1 MPIYQVVI
9 LALVQAITEFLPISS
24 TAHLALA
31 PWLFGWKDA
40 GLTFDIALH
49 VGTLAAVLVFFY
61 RDWLQLLA
69 NGFGLSIGSDSS
81 SENRQLKQTPMLLWY
96 LAVASV
102 PVGVVG
108 FLVKEQAEEWRN
120 PFLIGGM
127 LIAVGVIMW
136 IAERVSSGTKSISD
150 VSLGDSLAIGV
161 AQALAVVPG
170 TSRSGITMAAAL
182 FRDIDRPTAAR
193 FSFLL
198 STPAIA
204 GAAASALHHLV
215 KQGGLPAGMLLPF
228 VLGILVSGAVGWVV
242 IAFLLKYLQRHT
254 LHFFIYYRVI
264 FGIMVVALA
273 LFRRPAG

>member
-1 MPIYQVVI
+1 MPILQVVV

-31 PWLFGWKDA
+31 PWLLGWKDA

-49 VGTLAAVLVFFY
+49 VGTLAAVLLYFF
-61 RDWLQLLA
+61 RDWVQLIA
-69 NGFGLSIGSDSS
+69 HGFGFSYGDD
-81 SENRQLKQTPMLLWY
+81 EQLKQNRMLLWF
-96 LAVASV
+96 LAVGSI

-108 FLVKEQAEEWRN
+108 FMVKEHVEGWRN
-120 PFLIGGM
+120 PFLIGAM
-127 LIAVGVIMW
+127 LIAIALVMW
-136 IAERVSSGTKSISD
+136 VAERIGSGRKTIAD
-150 VSLGDSLAIGV
+150 ITLYDSFAIGA

-170 TSRSGITMAAAL
+170 TSRSGITMAAAM
-182 FRDIDRPTAAR
+182 FRNIERPAAAR

-204 GAAASALHHLV
+204 GAAANAFYHLM
-215 KQGGLPAGMLLPF
+215 KQGGVPPDMRMPF
-228 VLGILVSGAVGWVV
+228 ALGIAISGVAGWVV

-254 LHFFIYYRVI
+254 LHFFIYYRLV
-264 FGIMVVALA
+264 FGIMVIALA

>member
-49 VGTLAAVLVFFY
+49 VGTLVAVLVFFY

-215 KQGGLPAGMLLPF
+215 KQGGLPADMRLPF
-228 VLGILVSGAVGWVV
+228 VLGIVVSGAVGWVV
-242 IAFLLKYLQRHT
+242 IAFLLKYLQRHS

-264 FGIMVVALA
+264 FGIIVVALA

>member
-1 MPIYQVVI
+1 MPIYQVII

-31 PWLFGWKDA
+31 PWLLGWKDA

-49 VGTLAAVLVFFY
+49 VGTLVAVLVFFY
-61 RDWLQLLA
+61 RDWLQLVA
-69 NGFGLSIGSDSS
+69 NGFGFSAGDDASA
-81 SENRQLKQTPMLLWY
+81 EHKQLKKTPMLLWY
-96 LAVASV
+96 LAVASI

-127 LIAVGVIMW
+127 LIAVGLVMW
-136 IAERVSSGTKSISD
+136 IAERVSAGTKNISEVSFADSI
-150 VSLGDSLAIGV
+150 AIGA

-204 GAAASALHHLV
+204 GAAASAVHHLM
-215 KQGGLPAGMLLPF
+215 KQGGVPADMRLPF
-228 VLGILVSGAVGWVV
+228 ALGILISGAVGWVV

-254 LHFFIYYRVI
+254 LHFFIYYRLV

>member
-1 MPIYQVVI
+1 MPIYQVII

-49 VGTLAAVLVFFY
+49 VGTLVAVLTFFY
-61 RDWLQLLA
+61 RDWLHLVA
-69 NGFGLSIGSDSS
+69 HGFGLACGDDASA
-81 SENRQLKQTPMLLWY
+81 EHRQLQKTPMLLWY

-127 LIAVGVIMW
+127 LIGVGLIMW
-136 IAERVSSGTKSISD
+136 IAERVSSGTKSISE
-150 VSLGDSLAIGV
+150 VSLADSLAIGA

-215 KQGGLPAGMLLPF
+215 KQGGLPADMVLPF
-228 VLGILVSGAVGWVV
+228 VLGIVVSGAVGWVV
-242 IAFLLKYLQRHT
+242 IAFLLKYLQRHS